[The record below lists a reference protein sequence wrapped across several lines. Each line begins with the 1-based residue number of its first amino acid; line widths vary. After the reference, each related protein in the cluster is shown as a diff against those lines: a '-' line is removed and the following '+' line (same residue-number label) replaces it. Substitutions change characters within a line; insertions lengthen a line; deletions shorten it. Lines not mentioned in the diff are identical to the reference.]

1 MKMVKKII
9 AMVLTFIMVL
19 SMATAAFADVAYV
32 RTDPGVPADG
42 NTGYGFVRNVTRGAL
57 LSIVGCVLTT
67 TTDGKRLKGEAEARG
82 TDTMDL
88 IGYDMYFYKYDT
100 SAKSWKILNPGN
112 PAMNSETNTEVC
124 LGYHQY
130 PKSGAGRYRIEVDH
144 YAELGNQRETMHQ
157 ISTYIDVD

>member
-1 MKMVKKII
+1 MVKKII

-42 NTGYGFVRNVTRGAL
+42 NTGYGFVRNVARGAL
-57 LSIVGCVLTT
+57 ISSIGNYIKT
-67 TTDGKRLKGEAEARG
+67 TTDGKKLKGFAETRG

-88 IGYDMYFYKYDT
+88 IGYEMYFYKYNAT
-100 SAKSWKILNPGN
+100 TEKWILLNASSPI
-112 PAMNSETNTEVC
+112 ANSEVNDEVC

-130 PKSGAGRYRIEVDH
+130 SKSGAGRYRIEVDH
-144 YAELGNQRETMHQ
+144 YAEKGNNSETSHS
-157 ISTYIDVD
+157 ISTYITVD